1 MFGGLTKT
9 SSRIAIAA
17 AFGLT
22 LGGYALSSGPALAAD
37 FGGDCCADLEE
48 RVAELEATTVRKGN
62 KKVSVTLSGWVVK
75 TVSWWDD
82 GDLSEAHVGDKDADL
97 TSRFA
102 ITGSATIAPGWS
114 GGYNITVTVPGAF
127 AGQIEDG
134 NVFGINSDQFNEDSG
149 LLSGINTLYSYMY
162 VKSDT
167 WGAINWGYLS
177 PASDNPAVL
186 ADLSGTVIESNGVW
200 FEGSGFFLRPNG
212 VGPAGRPGLSGLT
225 TPVQCNSGVGNIGVD
240 CYGAPQS
247 GVRYDSPTWG
257 GFRFEA
263 SWTEFLENL
272 NVVPGSAIPNIDA
285 YDAAVFYNGDWGN
298 FKVSAAY
305 SYTHMDGNLLVAD
318 TGADV
323 DLHQVGA
330 TVMHVPS
337 GLGVYGMY
345 QNDDLD
351 GNFFNPLTGTTQGFS
366 QTDAWYIKPFI
377 KRTWNPAGATVLY
390 GEYGQYNDQFN
401 GLAGANLCGSF
412 FGSTGAALGN
422 AGTFCTANANIFATG
437 SEVERWGLGVVQ
449 EIDSAAMHLF
459 ARWQHSDVSIDFAGF
474 DFGALEVQSV
484 GQSFDDLDIFQ
495 VGGIIFF

>member
-114 GGYNITVTVPGAF
+114 GGYNITITVPGAF

-162 VKSDT
+162 VKSDSY
-167 WGAINWGYLS
+167 GAINWGYLS

-200 FEGSGFFLRPNG
+200 FEGSGFFLRPKGG
-212 VGPAGRPGLSGLT
+212 VAGRPGLAGLT
-225 TPVQCNSGVGNIGVD
+225 TPVQCNSGIGNIGVD

-247 GVRYDSPTWG
+247 GVRYDTPTWG
-257 GFRFEA
+257 GFRAEF
-263 SWTEFLENL
+263 SWTEFIESL
-272 NVVPGSAIPNIDA
+272 NIVPGAAIPNIDT
-285 YDAAVFYNGDWGN
+285 YDLAVFYNGDWGN

-305 SYTHMDGNLLVAD
+305 SYTHMDGNLLVPGLNGGFGD
-318 TGADV
+318 DV

-337 GLGVYGMY
+337 GLGIYGMY
-345 QNDDLD
+345 QHDALD
-351 GNFFNPLTGTTQGFS
+351 GSFFNPLTGTNQGFND
-366 QTDAWYIKPFI
+366 TDAWYIKPFI

-390 GEYGQYNDQFN
+390 GEYGQYNDQLN
-401 GLAGANLCGSF
+401 NLLGANVCGAV
-412 FGSTGAALGN
+412 GLPGTN
-422 AGTFCTANANIFATG
+422 AGTFCGANFNIFATG

-459 ARWQHSDVSIDFAGF
+459 ARWQHSDVSIDFQGF
-474 DFGALEVQSV
+474 NFATNQIVGV
-484 GQSFDDLDIFQ
+484 GQNFDDLDIFQ

>member
-1 MFGGLTKT
+1 MDMFGGLTKT

-134 NVFGINSDQFNEDSG
+134 NVFGINSDQFDEDSG

-167 WGAINWGYLS
+167 FGAINWGYLS

-200 FEGSGFFLRPNG
+200 FEGSGFFLRPKG
-212 VGPAGRPGLSGLT
+212 GGPGLAGLSTLT

-263 SWTEFLENL
+263 SWSEFLENF
-272 NVVPGSAIPNIDA
+272 NAAGPGVIPNIDV
-285 YDAAVFYNGDWGN
+285 YDVAVFYNGDWGN

-318 TGADV
+318 FGNDV
-323 DLHQVGA
+323 DLHQAGA
-330 TVMHVPS
+330 TIMHVPS
-337 GLGVYGMY
+337 GLGLYGMY
-345 QNDDLD
+345 QHDALD
-351 GNFFNPLTGTTQGFS
+351 GSFFNPLTGTTQGFAD
-366 QTDAWYIKPFI
+366 TDAWYLKPFI

-390 GEYGQYNDQFN
+390 GEYGQYNDQLN
-401 GLAGANLCGSF
+401 GLVGNNLCAAQVVGTNAGNFCGANLN
-412 FGSTGAALGN
+412 L
-422 AGTFCTANANIFATG
+422 FATG

-459 ARWQHSDVSIDFAGF
+459 ARWQHSDVSIDFEGLNL
-474 DFGALEVQSV
+474 GNLEVQSV
-484 GQSFDDLDIFQ
+484 GQNFDDLDIFQ

>member
-1 MFGGLTKT
+1 
-9 SSRIAIAA
+9 
-17 AFGLT
+17 
-22 LGGYALSSGPALAAD
+22 
-37 FGGDCCADLEE
+37 
-48 RVAELEATTVRKGN
+48 VAELEATTVRKGN

-82 GDLSEAHVGDKDADL
+82 GDISEAHVGDKDADL

-127 AGQIEDG
+127 VGQIQQG
-134 NVFGINSDQFNEDSG
+134 NVFGINSDQFDEDSG

-162 VKSDT
+162 VKSDSYGT
-167 WGAINWGYLS
+167 INWGYMS

-200 FEGSGFFLRPNG
+200 FEGSGFFLRPKG
-212 VGPAGRPGLSGLT
+212 GGPGLAGLST
-225 TPVQCNSGVGNIGVD
+225 LTPPLQCNSGIGNIGVD
-240 CYGAPQS
+240 CYGGPQS

-263 SWTEFLENL
+263 GWSEFLESL
-272 NVVPGSAIPNIDA
+272 AINVFGAGVIPNIDV
-285 YDAAVFYNGDWGN
+285 YDLAVFYNGDWGN

-305 SYTHMDGNLLVAD
+305 SYTHMDGNLLVANF
-318 TGADV
+318 GNDV
-323 DLHQVGA
+323 DLHQAGA

-337 GLGVYGMY
+337 GLGIYGMY
-345 QNDDLD
+345 QHDELD
-351 GNFFNPLTGTTQGFS
+351 GSFFNPLTGTFQGFTD
-366 QTDAWYIKPFI
+366 TDAWYIKPFI

-401 GLAGANLCGSF
+401 GLAGANLCF
-412 FGSTGAALGN
+412 TGGAVPGTNSGN
-422 AGTFCTANANIFATG
+422 FCGANFNLFTTG
-437 SEVERWGLGVVQ
+437 SEVERWGVGVVQ

-459 ARWQHSDVSIDFAGF
+459 ARWQHTDVSIDFQGF
-474 DFGALEVQSV
+474 NFATNQIQGV
-484 GQSFDDLDIFQ
+484 GQNFDDLDIFQ